1 MFKIHFVQHVGM
13 QIINTYFSQDSDSYA
28 NYKRYPKFSAQGPV
42 HIHKHTYRHKINWIT
57 FDVTCKEDLIKIKK
71 RKLFLVKNL
80 LNFMLILDDR
90 ILCSTMTYTTGRPPT
105 ADIKGIVK
113 S

>member
-57 FDVTCKEDLIKIKK
+57 FDVTCKEDLIKNKK
-71 RKLFLVKNL
+71 KEAF
-80 LNFMLILDDR
+80 
-90 ILCSTMTYTTGRPPT
+90 SGQEPT
-105 ADIKGIVK
+105 QFYADFRRQN
-113 S
+113 SLQHYDLYYW